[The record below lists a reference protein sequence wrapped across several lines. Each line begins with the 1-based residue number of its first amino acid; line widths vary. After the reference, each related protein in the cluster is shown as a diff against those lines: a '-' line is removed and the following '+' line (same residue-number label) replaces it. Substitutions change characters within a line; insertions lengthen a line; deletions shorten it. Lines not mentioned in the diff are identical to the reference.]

1 MFKEKVRR
9 TASFAIL
16 AILLLGTLIFAGCG
30 TDENSGQ
37 ADANPNA
44 ALSGTINIAGSTS
57 VQPFSEVLA
66 EEFMK
71 LHKDVQ
77 INVQGGGSSQGVTAV
92 VSGVADIGA
101 ASRELKEEEI
111 AEGVA
116 PIKMAIDGIA
126 IVVHPDNSIGDL
138 SADQVKSIYTGN
150 VTNWKEVG
158 GADATITVVTREESS
173 GTRDAFLDII
183 MAKEEITSSAIV
195 QNSTGAVRTTVSG
208 DPNAIG
214 YISLASLNE
223 EVKALDIDSVAAS
236 VENIKNGSYLLQR
249 PFHYITTDKT
259 SDLAQAFID
268 FTLSD
273 EGQRIVEEEG
283 AFSVN

>member
-77 INVQGGGSSQGVTAV
+77 INGT
-92 VSGVADIGA
+92 DPINYY
-101 ASRELKEEEI
+101 I
-111 AEGVA
+111 A
-116 PIKMAIDGIA
+116 
-126 IVVHPDNSIGDL
+126 
-138 SADQVKSIYTGN
+138 Y
-150 VTNWKEVG
+150 
-158 GADATITVVTREESS
+158 
-173 GTRDAFLDII
+173 
-183 MAKEEITSSAIV
+183 
-195 QNSTGAVRTTVSG
+195 
-208 DPNAIG
+208 
-214 YISLASLNE
+214 
-223 EVKALDIDSVAAS
+223 
-236 VENIKNGSYLLQR
+236 
-249 PFHYITTDKT
+249 
-259 SDLAQAFID
+259 
-268 FTLSD
+268 D
-273 EGQRIVEEEG
+273 EHQY
-283 AFSVN
+283 SHNH